1 MKSNEPWTR
10 SVAVW
15 LTLPAEFWAVHV
27 YSPACPAAIES
38 IDSRETR
45 ALILIV
51 VIPICDDSSFP

>member
-1 MKSNEPWTR
+1 M
-10 SVAVW
+10 W

-38 IDSRETR
+38 IDSRDTR
-45 ALILIV
+45 VLRRRV